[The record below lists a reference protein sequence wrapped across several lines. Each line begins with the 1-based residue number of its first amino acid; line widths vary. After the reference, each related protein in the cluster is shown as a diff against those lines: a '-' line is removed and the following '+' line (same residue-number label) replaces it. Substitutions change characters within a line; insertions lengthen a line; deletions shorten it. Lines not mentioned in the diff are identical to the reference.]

1 MNVILANAE
10 LQKEFIGYVMQKT
23 STAFLFIANLDIFF
37 TVIHMLYNYFKF
49 SKVEDLG
56 CVMPLFVLV
65 TYAIYFSSIGVDE
78 ALFYSLLS
86 CVSLSA
92 AHSFLTIW
100 NDW

>member
-65 TYAIYFSSIGVDE
+65 TYVIYYSSIGVDE
-78 ALFYSLLS
+78 ALFYSCLLYTS
-86 CVSLSA
+86 PSPRDA
-92 AHSFLTIW
+92 
-100 NDW
+100 

>member
-23 STAFLFIANLDIFF
+23 STVFLFIANLDIFF

-65 TYAIYFSSIGVDE
+65 TYAIYYSSIGVDE

-86 CVSLSA
+86 FVSLSA

-100 NDW
+100 ND

>member
-37 TVIHMLYNYFKF
+37 TAIHMLYNYFKF

-65 TYAIYFSSIGVDE
+65 TYAIYCSSIGVDE

-86 CVSLSA
+86 IASLSA
-92 AHSFLTIW
+92 THSFLTIW
-100 NDW
+100 ND